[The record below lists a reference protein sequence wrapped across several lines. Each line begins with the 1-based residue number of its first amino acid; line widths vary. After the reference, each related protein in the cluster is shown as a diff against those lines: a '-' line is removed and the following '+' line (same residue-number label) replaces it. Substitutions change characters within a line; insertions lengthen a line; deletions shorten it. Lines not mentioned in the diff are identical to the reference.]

1 MSAIS
6 KDMVQYVIA
15 LAMFAAWKTRNSIL
29 ANRGNFGSNRGGGS
43 GVMSALDFFKKHL
56 KFRMRADFSRYRDF
70 RILEY
75 HWAKNEAFYKISEG
89 GDSLE
94 FLF

>member
-1 MSAIS
+1 
-6 KDMVQYVIA
+6 
-15 LAMFAAWKTRNSIL
+15 MFSAWKVQNSVI
-29 ANRGNFGSNRGGGS
+29 ANRGRFGSNRGGGS
-43 GVMSALDFFKKHL
+43 GEVSALDFFKKHL
-56 KFRMRADFSRYRDF
+56 KFRIRADFCRYRDF

-75 HWAKNEAFYKISEG
+75 HWSKNEALCKISEG